1 MLKGFPDRPLSVQE
15 LEALAQSDAIG
26 LVLPAAPNSIR
37 ADEHGHRR
45 IYDLLISTGERV
57 AAVAYDEDDGWI
69 VVGRTAAENPR
80 EAALDHIIEYRGY
93 EIDDRERVLEFVTRL
108 YETLDMV
115 AEEE

>member
-1 MLKGFPDRPLSVQE
+1 MLKGLPDRPLSIQE

-26 LVLPAAPNSIR
+26 LVLPATPNSIR
-37 ADEHGHRR
+37 ADADGNRR

-80 EAALDHIIEYRGY
+80 EAALDYIIEYRGY
-93 EIDDRERVLEFVTRL
+93 EIEDRAKVLEFVTRL

-115 AEEE
+115 ADEE